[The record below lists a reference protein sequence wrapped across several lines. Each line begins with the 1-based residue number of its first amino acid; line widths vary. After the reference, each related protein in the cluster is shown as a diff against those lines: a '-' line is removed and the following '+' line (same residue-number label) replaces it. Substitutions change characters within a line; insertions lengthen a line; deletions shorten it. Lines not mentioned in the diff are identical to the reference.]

1 MSFNQEILSGNN
13 PNGAN
18 GHDSGNIN
26 VGEIERVVCAI
37 AGGALAVYGFRS
49 RTLKGLLLTVAG
61 TALLHRGATGHCNT
75 YDLLGITTN
84 GDNTH
89 GETSEP
95 VAKDIHIEKSI
106 TIGKSPSELYSFWRD
121 FENLPKFMAHLESVR
136 CVGLNRSHWIAKG
149 PAGKLVEWDAEVY
162 NEKPN
167 ELIAWRSLEG
177 EVTNAGSVRFEDVG
191 ERGTVVRVVLN
202 YNAPGGKLSAFVA
215 KLLGGEPGQMIED
228 DLRRLKQILEAGEIA
243 SVEGQPSGRDSEAEP
258 IARTPEPSIEN
269 AGDPVKSRAASSL
282 S

>member
-1 MSFNQEILSGNN
+1 MSFNQEILSANN
-13 PNGAN
+13 PKNAGRA
-18 GHDSGNIN
+18 DSGNVN
-26 VGEIERVVCAI
+26 VGEIERVFCAV

-84 GDNTH
+84 GDKTH

-95 VAKDIHIEKSI
+95 VAKDVHIEKSI
-106 TIGKSPSELYSFWRD
+106 TIGKSPTELYNFWRD
-121 FENLPKFMAHLESVR
+121 FENLPKFMTHLESVR
-136 CVGLNRSHWIAKG
+136 CVSVNRSHWIAKG

-177 EVTNAGSVRFEDVG
+177 EITNAGSVRFEDAG

-202 YNAPGGKLSAFVA
+202 YNTPGGKLSAFVA
-215 KLLGGEPGQMIED
+215 RLLGGEPGQMIED
-228 DLRRLKQILEAGEIA
+228 DLRRLKQILETGEIA
-243 SVEGQPSGRDSEAEP
+243 SIEGQPSGRDPEARP
-258 IARTPEPSIEN
+258 N
-269 AGDPVKSRAASSL
+269 AETTETLTGDTESLKSRAATSL
-282 S
+282 G